1 MKIYYAKNSN
11 GKYLSADGQ
20 TRYEKFCGRA
30 AYTYLKSN
38 EGKHK
43 RFAKISDADDL
54 NEVFLEIDTDS
65 IPTFRVDERREQ
77 YISVI
82 RENIINEKWHLMEK
96 EERYDFVNRH
106 FPDSDFRWY
115 FDLLCDFRHGGYR
128 LLGDLICDIDDE
140 NKSEK
145 RKKLFKDGDSHEL
158 VYMLN
163 GYLNKPP
170 AESFREAV
178 TRTCLELIENKMK
191 PSDAVQY
198 AIALGNRK
206 FMWDVLC
213 DYVEENVLKRGKGRA

>member
-77 YISVI
+77 YVRDTKRESGICVISI
-82 RENIINEKWHLMEK
+82 YACE
-96 EERYDFVNRH
+96 
-106 FPDSDFRWY
+106 
-115 FDLLCDFRHGGYR
+115 GQ
-128 LLGDLICDIDDE
+128 GDDDDKVSGE
-140 NKSEK
+140 
-145 RKKLFKDGDSHEL
+145 
-158 VYMLN
+158 
-163 GYLNKPP
+163 
-170 AESFREAV
+170 
-178 TRTCLELIENKMK
+178 ELIADK
-191 PSDAVQY
+191 P
-198 AIALGNRK
+198 
-206 FMWDVLC
+206 
-213 DYVEENVLKRGKGRA
+213 